1 MSKAD
6 EFGLGVR
13 LRDVRGL
20 VEKRTPFH
28 ARCRYVYGQSWHA
41 ERLYVVF
48 GIGMHR
54 PMFIHL
60 QDKWYAIDLDREL
73 GALLLSSFGRILSW
87 MYRAARPQV
96 TFEKV
101 LSCEDMRY
109 LLHHCDV
116 PPPPEIKRLL
126 AVSPES

>member
-1 MSKAD
+1 MSEWWD
-6 EFGLGVR
+6 PEMGVR

-20 VEKRTPFH
+20 VEQRTPFH

-60 QDKWYAIDLDREL
+60 QDKWYAIDIDKEL
-73 GALLLSSFGRILSW
+73 LGLHFRPFGRVLSW

-101 LSCEDMRY
+101 LPGEDMRY

-116 PPPPEIKRLL
+116 PPPPGIKRLL